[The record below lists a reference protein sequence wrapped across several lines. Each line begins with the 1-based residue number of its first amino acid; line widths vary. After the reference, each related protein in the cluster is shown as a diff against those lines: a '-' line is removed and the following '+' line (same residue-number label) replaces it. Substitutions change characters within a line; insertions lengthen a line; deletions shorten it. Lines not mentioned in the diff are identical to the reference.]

1 MLQNTPSECKSK
13 KQLQSQ
19 PCTWTLGRLGVRGQP
34 SITDCELQQ
43 TLTMKLWSS
52 RLGTSLTL
60 ELVEGRAGGGSR
72 VPLGVYALRSRRA
85 LPFCSVV
92 RGWALQTPFPE
103 SLASWLGWERKQWQE
118 NGEQEEEGGAFFLVL
133 ALVRCLLP
141 QCPLFATS
149 LPVLTYL
156 CCNS

>member
-60 ELVEGRAGGGSR
+60 ELVEGRAGAAPGFRWVFTLSDPGAPSHSVLSSGAGLCKLHFLNPLPAGWAGRGSNGKR
-72 VPLGVYALRSRRA
+72 MESRRRREGLSSLFWLWSDVCYLSVPFLL
-85 LPFCSVV
+85 LPF
-92 RGWALQTPFPE
+92 L
-103 SLASWLGWERKQWQE
+103 
-118 NGEQEEEGGAFFLVL
+118 
-133 ALVRCLLP
+133 
-141 QCPLFATS
+141 
-149 LPVLTYL
+149 Y
-156 CCNS
+156 